1 MRGKHLEETLECAG
15 SFWSDLANLT
25 EVVSDLEERL
35 KQLESE
41 IVAIDPDSV
50 AEQQQY
56 HEQIVRD
63 IADNEENVAYFRES
77 GAKLGELCGEAD
89 QPEVAKALQELDTAW
104 SRIKELVRA
113 RELDLQDTFGKAC
126 EFQQELID
134 ILEWIGLQQEKFV
147 HLESNFTSRD
157 PKTIRFQINLLREFK
172 ASVDPEL
179 AKIQQLNHKFNELK
193 ASTRTNQ
200 SFDVLESL
208 QEPLNNANKE
218 WKRLQASIVER
229 KANLQHGLLEIG
241 QYSEALDEID
251 DWMAGMTASL
261 QKLSGEQIWVIKSL
275 DCDVFK
281 FK

>member
-1 MRGKHLEETLECAG
+1 M
-15 SFWSDLANLT
+15 
-25 EVVSDLEERL
+25 
-35 KQLESE
+35 
-41 IVAIDPDSV
+41 
-50 AEQQQY
+50 
-56 HEQIVRD
+56 
-63 IADNEENVAYFRES
+63 
-77 GAKLGELCGEAD
+77 
-89 QPEVAKALQELDTAW
+89 
-104 SRIKELVRA
+104 
-113 RELDLQDTFGKAC
+113 
-126 EFQQELID
+126 
-134 ILEWIGLQQEKFV
+134 
-147 HLESNFTSRD
+147 
-157 PKTIRFQINLLREFK
+157 
-172 ASVDPEL
+172 DPEL